1 MAGKFDDDREV
12 VHALG
17 CLFGDRFNVCHH
29 SILEQESFPSTQFRD
44 TFLQLNT
51 EIAQI
56 NVAWKLDESD
66 FSEGLC
72 VFALSFLH
80 GVEDVYW

>member
-1 MAGKFDDDREV
+1 MASKFDDDRYV

-17 CLFGDRFNVCHH
+17 CLFSYRFNVCHH
-29 SILEQESFPSTQFRD
+29 SILEQERFPSMQFRD
-44 TFLQLNT
+44 AFHQLNT

-56 NVAWKLDESD
+56 SVAWKLDESD

-72 VFALSFLH
+72 FFALSFLH
-80 GVEDVYW
+80 GVDNVYW